1 MTAALVVAIGY
12 VLGSVPFALILTRW
26 RRGIDVRRVGSGNP
40 GASNVWRSAGPV
52 LGLSVLVLD
61 CGKGAAAVILAR
73 RVGLGVD
80 AQALAGLAAI
90 AGHVWPVW
98 LKFRGGKG
106 VATSA
111 GVFAML
117 MPWAMACA
125 TLVFA
130 SAVALTRYA
139 SLGSLLGAWALV
151 IAATAFRLPWTLIG
165 AAVAAATLVT
175 VRHRQNIARL
185 RRGTELRV
193 DGAEI
198 RGEHEVERR

>member
-12 VLGSVPFALILTRW
+12 VLGSIPFALIITRW

-40 GASNVWRSAGPV
+40 GASNVWRSAGPM

-61 CGKGAAAVILAR
+61 CGKGATAVIVAR
-73 RVGLGVD
+73 RMGLALD

-111 GVFAML
+111 GVFTVL

-125 TLVFA
+125 TLVFV
-130 SAVALTRYA
+130 STVALTRYA
-139 SLGSLLGAWALV
+139 SLGSLLGAWALA
-151 IAATAFRLPWTLIG
+151 IAAVVLRLPWTLIAA
-165 AAVAAATLVT
+165 AAVAASLVT
-175 VRHRQNIARL
+175 FRHRENIARL
-185 RRGTELRV
+185 WRGTELRL
-193 DGAEI
+193 
-198 RGEHEVERR
+198 